1 MPMFEW
7 IQGEQEHY
15 RRLFRILADHWDEK
29 ATRLLG
35 AAMAWSLGEGSH
47 TAIHAITGLAMDT
60 LQRGVAQL
68 QGDAALPA
76 DRIRRPGGGRKPIT
90 GQLSRSGPRIAHTG
104 RRGYPERSGVP
115 FALDHQELEPFSRR
129 AHPARP
135 AGEYDNGLPSVG
147 RGGLLHASEP

>member
-47 TAIHAITGLAMDT
+47 TAIHAMTGLAMDT
-60 LQRGVAQL
+60 LQLGVAQL

-76 DRIRRPGGGRKPIT
+76 DRIRRPDGGRKPIT
-90 GQLSRSGPRIAHTG
+90 DIYPIWSPHCSNWSARIPRAIRSPLCSGP
-104 RRGYPERSGVP
+104 P
-115 FALDHQELEPFSRR
+115 R
-129 AHPARP
+129 A
-135 AGEYDNGLPSVG
+135 
-147 RGGLLHASEP
+147 

>member
-47 TAIHAITGLAMDT
+47 TAIHAMTGLAMDT
-60 LQRGVAQL
+60 LQLGVAQL

-90 GQLSRSGPRIAHTG
+90 DIYPDLVPALLKLVGEDTQGDPESPLLWTTKSLSH
-104 RRGYPERSGVP
+104 
-115 FALDHQELEPFSRR
+115 
-129 AHPARP
+129 
-135 AGEYDNGLPSVG
+135 
-147 RGGLLHASEP
+147 